1 MEIPLI
7 KDKDGYILKVS
18 VKTGSK
24 KAGIEGIDEDIIRI
38 RVRSQP
44 HDGAANIELL
54 EILSEFL
61 KEPKSKMEIIK
72 GLTSKNKFIRIKRK

>member
-7 KDKDGYILKVS
+7 KDKDGYLLKVS

-24 KAGIEGIDEDIIRI
+24 KAGIEGIAEDIIKI
-38 RVRSQP
+38 RVKSQP
-44 HDGAANIELL
+44 HDGLANRELL

-61 KEPKSKMEIIK
+61 NEPKSKMEIIK
-72 GLTSKNKFIRIKRK
+72 GLTSRNKIIRIKGK

>member
-1 MEIPLI
+1 MEVPLI
-7 KDKDGYILKVS
+7 KDKEGYLLKII

-24 KAGIEGIDEDIIRI
+24 KAGIEGIDQDTLKI

-44 HDGAANIELL
+44 HDGLANKELV

-61 KEPKSKMEIIK
+61 KEPKSKIEIIK
-72 GLTSKNKFIRIKRK
+72 GLTSKNKLIRIKGK